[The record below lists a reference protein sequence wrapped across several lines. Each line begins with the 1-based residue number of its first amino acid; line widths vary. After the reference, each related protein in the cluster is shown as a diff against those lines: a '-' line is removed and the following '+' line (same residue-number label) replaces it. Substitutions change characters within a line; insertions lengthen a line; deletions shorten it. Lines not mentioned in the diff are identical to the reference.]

1 MMGGALL
8 SKYKNFHSSEY
19 LDVNSPLAVCWW
31 TTGISRTSWGA
42 ISLAVHTNTGWHSV
56 FVPGLL
62 LHEVSVLAWE
72 LHPLLFDILSSSDPM
87 HPKKVSEKIVKLNDG
102 KYKYK
107 MWIRTIILDR
117 DQRFSVKST
126 LSNCFCK
133 NVDLTGKM
141 VFFVKIIST
150 LILSLYAI

>member
-1 MMGGALL
+1 
-8 SKYKNFHSSEY
+8 
-19 LDVNSPLAVCWW
+19 
-31 TTGISRTSWGA
+31 
-42 ISLAVHTNTGWHSV
+42 
-56 FVPGLL
+56 
-62 LHEVSVLAWE
+62 
-72 LHPLLFDILSSSDPM
+72 M

-141 VFFVKIIST
+141 VFFVKIVIYSSF
-150 LILSLYAI
+150 LH